1 MNNSESRK
9 GAMNMNMEA
18 KKKWSTPALTVYGTV
33 EKMTQQFNKI
43 GGSTDNYTQA
53 TGGLIVGSVVPVP

>member
-1 MNNSESRK
+1 
-9 GAMNMNMEA
+9 MNMNMEA

-33 EKMTQQFNKI
+33 EKMTQQSNKI